1 MATVA
6 STGGDEQSLFVR
18 KATGLVRGWSV
29 RDAFIYATFS
39 INIVTLGLYIFSY
52 GPFIPKGS
60 LLWSVLLAGGYL
72 VLQGV
77 TYASLIAAMP
87 RAGGD
92 YVWISRVLGGGPGFV
107 LAITGWWF
115 ILWLWVPIYANILNV
130 EVLGPMAA
138 IVGWSGAVDFLGKND
153 GIFAASVVTALLAS
167 GFIALGMRT
176 YAKVQKICFY
186 GGLVGLAIM
195 MLLLLFN
202 SKASFITHFNDQSK
216 DLYGVDNAYGATL
229 KAGLKDYTVPA
240 PGSLALGA
248 TLALI
253 PMMAFF
259 NLWSNWGAT
268 LYGEVRGA
276 SDFRQNIFAMAGAL
290 VAPSIAAVILSLVF
304 SKPFGWDFYHAANN
318 TFWAGTIPTGVWPYP
333 GLLAASFLPGGFL
346 QFVLIAILSM
356 WFFGW
361 VGTVFLSS
369 TRVVFAA
376 AFDRVLPEGV
386 AKVDRN
392 GVPLIALLLMLVPSL
407 GIAALYAYS
416 TKFATYTL
424 DATLVIAVTFLGSAV
439 AAAILPWRKRDIYM
453 ASPIAKYT
461 VLGIPLI
468 TAASGLFI
476 VFLVGCLYKWLQ
488 DDRYGINDNGSLIFM
503 GALYALALGIVVAG
517 PLSGPGGGGGPGGMH
532 WPWPWGKLPPVNLP
546 RLGAR
551 GSRRGGHGG
560 RGFPPPPR

>member
-6 STGGDEQSLFVR
+6 RGGGDAFERAVFVR
-18 KATGLVRGWSV
+18 KATGLVRGWST

-39 INIVTLGLYIFSY
+39 INLVTLGLYIFGY
-52 GPFIPKGS
+52 GPFIPAGS
-60 LLWSVLLAGGYL
+60 LLWAVLLAGFYL
-72 VLQGV
+72 VVQGI

-92 YVWISRVLGGGPGFV
+92 YVWISRVLGGGVGFV
-107 LAITGWWF
+107 LAVAGWWF

-130 EVLGPMAA
+130 EVLGPLSA
-138 IVGWSGAVDFLGKND
+138 IVGWNSAVTFWSGND
-153 GIFAASVVTALLAS
+153 GIFVSSVITALLAS

-176 YAKVQKICFY
+176 YAKIQKLCFY
-186 GGLVGLAIM
+186 GGVVGLAVVMI
-195 MLLLLFN
+195 LLLVN
-202 SKASFITHFNDQSK
+202 SKTGFISSFNEQSK
-216 DLYGVDNAYGATL
+216 DLYGVDNAYQKTL
-229 KAGLKDYTVPA
+229 AAGLKDFAPA
-240 PGSLALGA
+240 GVGSFAVGA
-248 TLALI
+248 TFLLI

-290 VAPSIAAVILSLVF
+290 VVTSIVAVLLFLLF
-304 SKPFGWDFYHAANN
+304 SKTFGWDFYNAANN
-318 TFWAGTIPTGVWPYP
+318 AFWAGTIPTGVWPYP
-333 GLLAASFLPGGFL
+333 GLLAASFFGSPVL
-346 QFVLIAILSM
+346 QFLLVAVLSL

-392 GVPLIALLLMLVPSL
+392 GVPYVALLLMLVPSL

-416 TKFATYTL
+416 ATFQTYTL

-439 AAAILPWRKRDIYM
+439 AAAILPWRKREIYN
-453 ASPIAKYT
+453 ASPIARYK
-461 VLGIPLI
+461 VAGIPLI
-468 TAASGLFI
+468 TFAASLFI
-476 VFLVGCLYKWLQ
+476 AFLAFCLFKWLQ
-488 DDRYGINDNGSLIFM
+488 DDTYGINDGGSLIFM
-503 GALYALALGIVVAG
+503 GGLYLLAIAIF
-517 PLSGPGGGGGPGGMH
+517 
-532 WPWPWGKLPPVNLP
+532 
-546 RLGAR
+546 A
-551 GSRRGGHGG
+551 GSRIYRRRQGMDLSMAYGEI
-560 RGFPPPPR
+560 PAE

>member
-1 MATVA
+1 MASVTA
-6 STGGDEQSLFVR
+6 GAGDAAERAVFVR
-18 KATGLVRGWSV
+18 KATGLVRGWST
-29 RDAFIYATFS
+29 RDAFIYAAFS
-39 INIVTLGLYIFSY
+39 INLVTLGLYIFGY
-52 GPFIPKGS
+52 APFIPDGS
-60 LLWSVLLAGGYL
+60 LIWAVLIGGGYL
-72 VLQGV
+72 VVQGI

-92 YVWISRVLGGGPGFV
+92 YVWISRVLGGGVGFV
-107 LAITGWWF
+107 LAVAGWWF

-138 IVGWSGAVDFLGKND
+138 IIGWSGAVDFLGKSD

-167 GFIALGMRT
+167 ALIALGMRT
-176 YAKVQKICFY
+176 YAKIQKFCFY
-186 GGLVGLAIM
+186 GGMVGLVVM
-195 MLLLLFN
+195 VLLLLFN
-202 SKASFITHFNDQSK
+202 SKASFITHFNEQSK
-216 DLYGVDNAYGATL
+216 DLYGVDNAYQGTL
-229 KAGLKDYTVPA
+229 KAGLKDFSV
-240 PGSLALGA
+240 PGSGSFAFAA
-248 TLALI
+248 TFALI

-290 VAPSIAAVILSLVF
+290 VATSIAAVILFLLF
-304 SKPFGWDFYHAANN
+304 AKTFGWDFYNAANN
-318 TFWAGTIPTGVWPYP
+318 AFWAGTIPTGVWPYP

-346 QFVLIAILSM
+346 QFVLIAILSL

-392 GVPLIALLLMLVPSL
+392 GVPVVALLLMLVPSL

-416 TKFATYTL
+416 TDFATYTL
-424 DATLVIAVTFLGSAV
+424 DATLVIAVTFLGSAI
-439 AAAILPWRKRDIYM
+439 AAAILPWRKREIYM

-461 VLGIPLI
+461 VFGIPII

-476 VFLVGCLYKWLQ
+476 LFLLFCLYKWLS
-488 DDRYGINDNGSLIFM
+488 DDAYGINNKDSLIFM
-503 GALYALALGIVVAG
+503 GSLYVLAIAIFV
-517 PLSGPGGGGGPGGMH
+517 
-532 WPWPWGKLPPVNLP
+532 
-546 RLGAR
+546 
-551 GSRRGGHGG
+551 GSRLYRRSQGMDLSMAYGEI
-560 RGFPPPPR
+560 PAE